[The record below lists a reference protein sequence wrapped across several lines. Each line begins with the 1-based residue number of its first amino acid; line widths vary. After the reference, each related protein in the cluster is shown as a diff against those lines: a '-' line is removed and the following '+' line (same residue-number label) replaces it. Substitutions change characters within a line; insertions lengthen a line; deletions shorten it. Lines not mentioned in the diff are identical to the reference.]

1 MERIDQLRENLAK
14 VQERIH
20 AAERAAGRR
29 QGSVQLM
36 PVTKFHPVE
45 DLRLLAELGYGEVG
59 ENREQEARGKQ
70 AEFPAATI
78 HMIGQV
84 QTKKANSVARWA
96 GAVQSLDSI
105 RLADALERGV
115 ALALERGDRPAEKT
129 PLPVYLQVSADGDT
143 ARGGVTEADLDALAE
158 HVMGLEHLELAGL
171 MVVPPL
177 GADAGEVFSRVRSR
191 ADRLGERVGRPM
203 RLSAGMSG
211 DLEEAIAAG
220 SDLVR
225 VGTAILGA
233 RPVG

>member
-1 MERIDQLRENLAK
+1 MERIDQLRDNLAK

-20 AAERAAGRR
+20 AAERAAGRT

-70 AEFPAATI
+70 DEFPGATI

-84 QTKKANSVARWA
+84 QTKKANSVARCA
-96 GAVQSLDSI
+96 SAVQSLDSI
-105 RLADALERGV
+105 RLADALDRGV
-115 ALALERGDRPAEKT
+115 ALALGRGDRPAEKNT
-129 PLPVYLQVSADGDT
+129 LPVYLQVSADGDT

-177 GADAGEVFSRVRSR
+177 GSDAGEVFTRVRAR

-211 DLEEAIAAG
+211 DLEEAIAVG